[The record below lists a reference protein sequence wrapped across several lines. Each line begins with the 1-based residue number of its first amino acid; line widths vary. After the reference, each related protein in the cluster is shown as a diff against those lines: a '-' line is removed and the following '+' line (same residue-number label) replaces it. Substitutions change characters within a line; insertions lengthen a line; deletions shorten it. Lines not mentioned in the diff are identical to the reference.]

1 MELTYTMNEEGIMH
15 PNLTLPKQEKLP
27 IGKYGQMRL
36 EFMEKHRKGTLTI
49 LETEARLNQYLYE
62 IDQSAKKQID
72 EIIERQATKLGVN
85 EEMKS
90 SDPMQWV
97 SMMNNIKLSAE
108 EEILTTLIYV

>member
-1 MELTYTMNEEGIMH
+1 
-15 PNLTLPKQEKLP
+15 
-27 IGKYGQMRL
+27 
-36 EFMEKHRKGTLTI
+36 MEKHRKGTLTI
-49 LETEARLNQYLYE
+49 LETEARLNKYLYE

-97 SMMNNIKLSAE
+97 SMMNNIKNSAE